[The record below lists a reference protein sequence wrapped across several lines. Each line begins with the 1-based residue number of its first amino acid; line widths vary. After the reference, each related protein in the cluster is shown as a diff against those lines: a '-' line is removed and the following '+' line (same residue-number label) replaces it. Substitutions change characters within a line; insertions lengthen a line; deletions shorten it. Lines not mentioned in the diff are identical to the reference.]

1 MTPDEVRL
9 RRFDLVRR
17 GCNPAAVQRF
27 QEEVADELHNWEKRV
42 ASLEVQCAELI
53 ESMPDASEVEAE
65 AKAAEAWR
73 DEVLADLNRR
83 RVELNAEIVRMRA
96 GRDVLQKAIEE
107 TLEVLESPL
116 GKLVSAL
123 KDARFQGD
131 LEAERVRD
139 ARRPSSAEM
148 RAELETARLAG
159 FVPSASSP
167 KETDTPS
174 SGEFPEQGHSPSV
187 AAGLRS
193 SQPSVKPLDANV
205 QADSSPPL
213 SQSSPSPPPLASRP
227 PLSQSS
233 PSSTP
238 PSPRSSSSSPSST
251 PSTPPPQ
258 SSPPASSPSPSA
270 SKPLSSSKPLP
281 SSEISKPPA
290 ESADSSHAEQDKST
304 AATNLDQLFA
314 KAREELS
321 DEDEDADKT

>member
-9 RRFDLVRR
+9 RKFDLVRR

-27 QEEVADELHNWEKRV
+27 QEEVADELQNWEKRV

-73 DEVLADLNRR
+73 DDVLADMNRR

-107 TLEVLESPL
+107 TLGVLESPL

-131 LEAERVRD
+131 LEAERVRE

-159 FVPSASSP
+159 FVPSSP
-167 KETDTPS
+167 SQKETETPS
-174 SGEFPEQGHSPSV
+174 SGEFPEQGQSPSV
-187 AAGLRS
+187 SAGLRS
-193 SQPSVKPLDANV
+193 SQPSVKPLDASV
-205 QADSSPPL
+205 PVDSSPPL
-213 SQSSPSPPPLASRP
+213 SPPSQSQLPPSPPLASRP
-227 PLSQSS
+227 PLSPPSQSQL
-233 PSSTP
+233 P
-238 PSPRSSSSSPSST
+238 PSPPLASRSPLPSSRSPS
-251 PSTPPPQ
+251 
-258 SSPPASSPSPSA
+258 
-270 SKPLSSSKPLP
+270 

-290 ESADSSHAEQDKST
+290 ESADSGHAEQDKAA

-321 DEDEDADKT
+321 DEDEGADKT